1 MRFAR
6 PVQEFRKSCTF
17 KDNFVL
23 LDKPDL
29 NMVYTWNFVMTP
41 IASRKLKRGHIS
53 FNLMRQLYICYLLN
67 LCSACPLS
75 IVSTIS
81 VLGYCLYAV

>member
-23 LDKPDL
+23 LEKPDL
-29 NMVYTWNFVMTP
+29 NMVYTWTFIMTP
-41 IASRKLKRGHIS
+41 ITSRKLKNKTKQMQFFVVLRSYKLQFDEATLH
-53 FNLMRQLYICYLLN
+53 LLFIE
-67 LCSACPLS
+67 SLS
-75 IVSTIS
+75 PRIR
-81 VLGYCLYAV
+81 YMYQ